1 MAHAALGADKDAK
14 KAPCLQ
20 FQLMLSTTSFGID
33 SGSKAKVVMDWDDSF
48 RATAQEGLL
57 QIENFPFQLIFEV
70 NVLQRVFISAQSL
83 EPEPVQG
90 IEESKLPKLA

>member
-48 RATAQEGLL
+48 RATAQEGLC
-57 QIENFPFQLIFEV
+57 
-70 NVLQRVFISAQSL
+70 
-83 EPEPVQG
+83 
-90 IEESKLPKLA
+90 KLKELPLPAHFLR